1 MHCIYAYHLGRWWL
15 MDQLVDY
22 EVEPEAGVMVVKLE
36 DGGCWSCPE
45 DARILT

>member
-1 MHCIYAYHLGRWWL
+1 

-36 DGGCWSCPE
+36 DGGC
-45 DARILT
+45 